1 MRKKN
6 KRTLSLLLTILTLV
20 DRGKVNDF
28 HDLKGVSKVAWNLI
42 FVFYKAG

>member
-6 KRTLSLLLTILTLV
+6 KRTLSLLLAILTLV

-28 HDLKGVSKVAWNLI
+28 NDLKGVSMVAWNLI